1 MWGEA
6 GVVFVGFL
14 LVYLTLGQSVFYKGD
29 GPWIVKRLI
38 DGSTDYPHHKLY
50 MPMLVAFG
58 DLVAPL
64 GMTPYRTGVV
74 FSAVGSALGVC
85 LAHVAFRWLVP
96 GRAWLATLLL
106 GLCPAVLLFATVVE
120 FHGVLLGFAGIAF
133 LLAAHLA
140 IKPGWIVAVALGIAT
155 SVAAGVHSSGLVLP
169 GVLLPWFLARRW
181 HIGTRQHDLLLCGI
195 AGALHLGGAFLLAKP
210 DQATHFLETGF
221 SHPQGIEHLPGILH
235 VEWLTAFFPLSIVV
249 FAAAFRRGLR
259 LQLLA
264 FVIGMAP
271 YLYAALR
278 LLVGDAEFGAYLLPL
293 AFVAAL
299 LTAIA
304 LPRLATALLVLTS
317 ATFGIVQVRQHDD
330 NEYYRAYAA
339 GLNEVFAGKPALLLV
354 GNPAEVGPIL
364 VHGPRLTIYPL
375 NEVAEW
381 LPELVRK
388 GLPIFDKVVRDTTRN
403 HPVWLTAGARTYLS
417 TTADGHT
424 PGGPTLLAHIQA
436 TYGLVE
442 TKAHAFHG
450 WRLVPK

>member
-1 MWGEA
+1 MTPSLLRVSRRRVWGEA

-210 DQATHFLETGF
+210 DQATHVLETGF

-271 YLYAALR
+271 YRRAASARRRRRVRRLPAAARLR
-278 LLVGDAEFGAYLLPL
+278 RGASDSDRTAP
-293 AFVAAL
+293 ARDGAARPDL
-299 LTAIA
+299 SHVRHRAGPPA
-304 LPRLATALLVLTS
+304 RRQRVLPRLRRRSERSLRRQAGS
-317 ATFGIVQVRQHDD
+317 A
-330 NEYYRAYAA
+330 
-339 GLNEVFAGKPALLLV
+339 
-354 GNPAEVGPIL
+354 
-364 VHGPRLTIYPL
+364 PR
-375 NEVAEW
+375 
-381 LPELVRK
+381 R
-388 GLPIFDKVVRDTTRN
+388 
-403 HPVWLTAGARTYLS
+403 
-417 TTADGHT
+417 
-424 PGGPTLLAHIQA
+424 
-436 TYGLVE
+436 
-442 TKAHAFHG
+442 
-450 WRLVPK
+450 